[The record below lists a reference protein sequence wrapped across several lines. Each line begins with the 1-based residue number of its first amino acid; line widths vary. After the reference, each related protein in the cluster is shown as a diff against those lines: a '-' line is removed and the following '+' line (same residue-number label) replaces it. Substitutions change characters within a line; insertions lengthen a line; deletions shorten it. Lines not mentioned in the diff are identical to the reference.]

1 MKQCFTSRTA
11 VSSTESMPVL
21 QSPVQLFHK
30 LQVFSLRV
38 LIFNHLLPT
47 QYDKIETAKFS
58 ASGQTA
64 TTNGLLKTFWGIH
77 LYSPSSASNKTT
89 QEE

>member
-1 MKQCFTSRTA
+1 
-11 VSSTESMPVL
+11 MPVL

-38 LIFNHLLPT
+38 LIVNHLLPT
-47 QYDKIETAKFS
+47 QCDEIETTKFS

-64 TTNGLLKTFWGIH
+64 MTNGLLKIF
-77 LYSPSSASNKTT
+77 
-89 QEE
+89 